1 MKAYVLS
8 EYERRHLEVL
18 NRIATALESI
28 SDCMS
33 GTEYVEQPGEDMVDS
48 AVEMEVNDDDTVQM
62 QSETEYEVL

>member
-33 GTEYVEQPGEDMVDS
+33 GTEYVEQPGEDM
-48 AVEMEVNDDDTVQM
+48 AEVNDNDFVSL